1 MSNGITGCKYMKEID
16 VNIAYRL
23 LATGAVIIVSAEHG
37 GTRGCMTCAWNMPLD
52 YNPSKIALVMSK
64 ESDTRKLL
72 EKSKQFVIGIPGKAM
87 KDKVLKIGSC
97 HSGSVDKFADFG
109 LGTSSAKTVK
119 APVPE
124 GCLAYLEC
132 SLIDEPSIA
141 DKYDLLLA
149 EVKSAYAQ
157 DGVFEDGL
165 LCSGEDTS
173 VLHHVSGGKFM
184 LDGKVIGE

>member
-1 MSNGITGCKYMKEID
+1 MKEID

-23 LATGAVIIVSAEHG
+23 LSTGAVIIVSAEHDG
-37 GTRGCMTCAWNMPLD
+37 AKGCMTCAWNMPLD
-52 YNPSKIALVMSK
+52 YNPSKVALVMSK

-72 EKSKQFVIGIPGKAM
+72 EKSKEFVIGIPGKAM

-109 LGTSSAKTVK
+109 LGDASSKSVK
-119 APVPE
+119 APVPS

-132 SLIDEPSIA
+132 VLIEEPSIA
-141 DKYDLLLA
+141 EKYDLLLA
-149 EVKSAYAQ
+149 EVKAAYAE
-157 DGVFEDGL
+157 DGVFEDAL
-165 LCSGEDTS
+165 LCASEDTS
-173 VLHHVSGGKFM
+173 VLHHVSGGKFA